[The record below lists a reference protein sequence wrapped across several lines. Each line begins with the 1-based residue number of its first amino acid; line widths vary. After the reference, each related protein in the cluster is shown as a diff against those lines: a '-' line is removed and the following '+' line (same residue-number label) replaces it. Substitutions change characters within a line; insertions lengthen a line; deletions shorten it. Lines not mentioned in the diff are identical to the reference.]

1 MLNEIFALFHQ
12 LIVAHKPK
20 GKVVWSCALLCSSL
34 SERDKVSTP
43 SQEDESYGPAS
54 LRIYKRSNNKMITA
68 TLDSLKHLSP
78 LKSVN
83 LVDVAN

>member
-1 MLNEIFALFHQ
+1 MF
-12 LIVAHKPK
+12 
-20 GKVVWSCALLCSSL
+20 WSI
-34 SERDKVSTP
+34 DN
-43 SQEDESYGPAS
+43 SYGPAS

-83 LVDVAN
+83 LGTLAPALYNQGYYGSAIDIRKHAKLLGKTAEQSLKNKSI